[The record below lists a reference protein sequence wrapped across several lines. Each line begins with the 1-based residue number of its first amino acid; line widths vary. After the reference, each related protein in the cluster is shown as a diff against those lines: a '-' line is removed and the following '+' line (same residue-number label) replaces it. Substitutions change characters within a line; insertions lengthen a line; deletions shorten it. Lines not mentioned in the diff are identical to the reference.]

1 MPTYEIPRS
10 EWRAFSEM
18 FSRQH
23 EGWLTTLEVL
33 SLEIGGQQ
41 EATDLPFQS
50 INADL
55 KGSDPDAIQIT
66 VGSSPQ
72 DKVTRIVNGVAKFSY
87 ERSDTGE
94 HEGLEILTATGER
107 TVLRFRAAHFPEAL
121 DRIADE
127 DKTKGAGG

>member
-1 MPTYEIPRS
+1 MPTYVIPRS
-10 EWRAFSEM
+10 EWQAFCDM

-33 SLEIGGQQ
+33 SMDLGGQQ

-55 KGSDPDAIQIT
+55 KGSDPDAIEIR
-66 VGSSPQ
+66 VGTSPQ
-72 DKVTRIVNGVAKFSY
+72 SQVTRIINGVARFSY
-87 ERSDTGE
+87 ERSETGE
-94 HEGLEILTATGER
+94 HEGLEVLTTTGER
-107 TVLRFRAAHFPEAL
+107 TVLRFRTAQFPEAL